1 MSGSSLKES
10 NMVTRV
16 ILVALFLAMV
26 LGGIFS
32 WKQHTAQQMA
42 AAQAAGPPPAVI
54 AAARVETESWQP
66 YIQVVGSLEAVAG
79 IEVTSEVGGQVSAIN
94 FNSGEWAK
102 RGALLLELDSRTDQ
116 AQLKGLMAERT
127 LAQLSFE
134 RVAKLV
140 KEKSVSK
147 SDYDEARAS
156 LDAAEARVTGQ
167 QALIEK
173 KRIRAPFDGRLGIRR
188 VDLGEY
194 LSPGS
199 AIVPLEQLDPMYA
212 DFTLPERDLARVG
225 NDQSVEIRVQAYP
238 EQVFSGQIIAI
249 DPGVNSGTRSFRLRA
264 QLANP
269 DQLLR
274 PGMFADIRVQLP
286 QRDGVLTIPD
296 TAISY
301 APYGDSVF
309 VIEQSDSGHIV
320 KRRQIETGS
329 TRNGRISVL
338 SGLVEG
344 EQVVS
349 AGHNKLRNG
358 QAVKIDSKPAPAERG
373 AKS

>member
-79 IEVTSEVGGQVSAIN
+79 IEVTSEVGGQVSTIN

-167 QALIEK
+167 RALIEK

>member
-320 KRRQIETGS
+320 KRRQIETGG

>member
-1 MSGSSLKES
+1 
-10 NMVTRV
+10 MVTRV
-16 ILVALFLAMV
+16 ILVALFLAAV

-32 WKQHTAQQMA
+32 WKQHAAEQMA
-42 AAQAAGPPPAVI
+42 AAQAGGPPPAVI
-54 AAARVETESWQP
+54 AAASVQLESWQP
-66 YIQVVGSLEAVAG
+66 YIHVVGSLEAVAG

-94 FNSGEWAK
+94 FNSGEWVK
-102 RGALLLELDSRTDQ
+102 RGDLLLKLESQTDQ
-116 AQLKGLMAERT
+116 AQLKGLVAERT
-127 LAQLSFE
+127 LARLNFE

-140 KEKSVSK
+140 NERSVSK
-147 SDYDEARAS
+147 SDHDEARAS
-156 LDAAEARVTGQ
+156 LDAADARVAGQ
-167 QALIEK
+167 QALTDK

-212 DFTLPERDLARVG
+212 DFMLPERDLARVS
-225 NDQSVEIRVQAYP
+225 NDQLVEVRVQAYP
-238 EQVFSGQIIAI
+238 QQIFSGQIIAI
-249 DPGVNSGTRSFRLRA
+249 DPGVNAGNRSFRLRA

-286 QRDGVLTIPD
+286 ELDGVITIPD

-309 VIEQSDSGHIV
+309 VIEKNDTGHIV
-320 KRRQIETGS
+320 NRRPIETGS
-329 TRNGRISVL
+329 TRGGRVSVV
-338 SGLVEG
+338 SGLTEG

-358 QAVKIDSKPAPAERG
+358 QAVIIDSKPAPAARG

>member
-373 AKS
+373 VKS

>member
-320 KRRQIETGS
+320 KRRQIETGG

-358 QAVKIDSKPAPAERG
+358 QAVKIDSKPPPAERG

>member
-1 MSGSSLKES
+1 
-10 NMVTRV
+10 MVTRV

-79 IEVTSEVGGQVSAIN
+79 IEVTSEVGGQVSTIN

-320 KRRQIETGS
+320 KRRQIETGG

-358 QAVKIDSKPAPAERG
+358 QAVKIDSKPPPAERG

>member
-66 YIQVVGSLEAVAG
+66 YIQVGGSLEAVAG

-320 KRRQIETGS
+320 KRRQIETGG

-358 QAVKIDSKPAPAERG
+358 QAVKIDSKPPPAERG

>member
-1 MSGSSLKES
+1 
-10 NMVTRV
+10 MVTRV
-16 ILVALFLAMV
+16 ILVALFLT
-26 LGGIFS
+26 LLFGGIFG
-32 WKQHTAQQMA
+32 WKQHTAQQMT
-42 AAQAAGPPPAVI
+42 AAQAGGPPPAVI
-54 AAARVETESWQP
+54 AAASVKLESWQP

-79 IEVTSEVGGQVSAIN
+79 IEVTNEVGGQVSAIN
-94 FNSGEWAK
+94 FNSGEWVK
-102 RGALLLELDSRTDQ
+102 RGDLLLELDSQTDQ
-116 AQLKGLMAERT
+116 AQLKGLLAERT
-127 LAQLSFE
+127 LGQLNFE

-147 SDYDEARAS
+147 SNYDEARAT
-156 LDAAEARVTGQ
+156 LDAADARVIGQ
-167 QALIEK
+167 QALIDK

-212 DFTLPERDLARVG
+212 DFTLPERDLARVST
-225 NDQSVEIRVQAYP
+225 DQVVAVRVQAYP
-238 EQVFSGQIIAI
+238 EQTFNGQVIAI

-286 QRDGVLTIPD
+286 QRDGVITIPD

-309 VIEQSDSGHIV
+309 VIEQSDAGHV
-320 KRRQIETGS
+320 VSRRQIETGS
-329 TRNGRISVL
+329 TRNGRVSVL
-338 SGLVEG
+338 SGLAEG

>member
-358 QAVKIDSKPAPAERG
+358 QAVKIDSKPPPAERG

>member
-1 MSGSSLKES
+1 
-10 NMVTRV
+10 MVTRV

-320 KRRQIETGS
+320 KRRQIETGG

-358 QAVKIDSKPAPAERG
+358 QAVKIDSKPPPAERG